1 MHEMPVTQGI
11 LNMALEHT
19 QGRRVTDIYLQA
31 GQFSAVVPSS
41 VEIFFRYLSKDT
53 LAEGAR
59 LHFETLPL
67 EMTCQDCGQK
77 ADLAEWINE
86 RPQLIMA
93 RALTKGCA
101 CGSKRLRVSGGVSF
115 RMVSVELE
123 ESPAF
128 GPRSPGGDDL

>member
-11 LNMALEHT
+11 LNMALEHA
-19 QGRRVTDIYLQA
+19 QGRRVTDIYLRA

-59 LHFETLPL
+59 LHFEMAPL
-67 EMTCQDCGQK
+67 EMTCQTCGQP
-77 ADLAEWINE
+77 ADLAEWMTE

-93 RALTKGCA
+93 RALAKGCV
-101 CGSKRLRVSGGVSF
+101 CGSKALRVTGGVSF
-115 RMVSVELE
+115 SLMSIELE
-123 ESPAF
+123 ESAP
-128 GPRSPGGDDL
+128 PG

>member
-11 LNMALEHT
+11 LNMALEHA
-19 QGRRVTDIYLQA
+19 GGHRVTDIYLQS

-59 LHFETLPL
+59 LHFEIVPL
-67 EMTCQDCGQK
+67 EMTCQSCGRK
-77 ADLAEWINE
+77 TDLAEWSQE

-93 RALTKGCA
+93 RAIAKGCA
-101 CGSKRLRVSGGVSF
+101 CGSKNLRVSGGVSF
-115 RMVSVELE
+115 SMVSVELD
-123 ESPAF
+123 ESPLA
-128 GPRSPGGDDL
+128 G

>member
-11 LNMALEHT
+11 LNMALEHAR
-19 QGRRVTDIYLQA
+19 GRRVTDIYLQA

-41 VEIFFRYLSKDT
+41 VEIFFGYLSKGT

-67 EMTCQDCGQK
+67 EMTCQACGQK
-77 ADLAEWINE
+77 ADLTEWAAE

-93 RALTKGCA
+93 RAIAKGCV
-101 CGSKRLRVSGGVSF
+101 CGSKNLRVTGGVSF
-115 RMVSVELE
+115 GMVSLDVQDAPPPVDG
-123 ESPAF
+123 STH
-128 GPRSPGGDDL
+128 SQ

>member
-11 LNMALEHT
+11 LNMALEHA

-59 LHFETLPL
+59 LHFETMPL
-67 EMTCQDCGQK
+67 EMTCLDCGQK
-77 ADLAEWINE
+77 ADLAQWIKE

-93 RALTKGCA
+93 RALTKGCV
-101 CGSKRLRVSGGVSF
+101 CGSKKLRVTGGVSF
-115 RMVSVELE
+115 SMVSVELE
-123 ESPAF
+123 ESP
-128 GPRSPGGDDL
+128 PPVVTT